1 MAGALMGRGARADV
15 YSIDGRACKVFHAG
29 AGISSV
35 FREAYIGA
43 LAAEAGLPVPA
54 VYGVADVEGCPAIQM
69 ESVPGKTL
77 HGLLE
82 QEPAWWEEAV
92 GILARLQAEI
102 HQAPVSLPFALAD
115 WLRGRIEG
123 GNVLEESQKSR
134 LFALLAGLPQGNALC
149 HGDFHGGN
157 VLTDGA
163 RHTVIDWANAT
174 AGHPD
179 ADACRTYMIYLL
191 HMPLLAEGY
200 LKAYCAQTGRRGEE
214 ILHWLPVLAGARLSE
229 GFEEEQGTLMGLI
242 KESLKP

>member
-1 MAGALMGRGARADV
+1 M
-15 YSIDGRACKVFHAG
+15 FHAG

-82 QEPAWWEEAV
+82 QEPAWWEEAM

-134 LFALLAGLPQGNALC
+134 LFALLAGLPQ
-149 HGDFHGGN
+149 
-157 VLTDGA
+157 
-163 RHTVIDWANAT
+163 I
-174 AGHPD
+174 
-179 ADACRTYMIYLL
+179 
-191 HMPLLAEGY
+191 
-200 LKAYCAQTGRRGEE
+200 GRA
-214 ILHWLPVLAGARLSE
+214 HV
-229 GFEEEQGTLMGLI
+229 
-242 KESLKP
+242 